1 MTPATQPD
9 ETTLRQRLQRVID
22 PEAGLNIIDLGLV
35 YRLDIA
41 PSRVRVEMTMTSPAC
56 PLGDMITDEVKEVL
70 RGALPAACAV
80 EVKLVWEP
88 PWQPAMMSE
97 AGRRHFGWKDGDDA

>member
-41 PSRVRVEMTMTSPAC
+41 PSRVRRMAT
-56 PLGDMITDEVKEVL
+56 
-70 RGALPAACAV
+70 
-80 EVKLVWEP
+80 
-88 PWQPAMMSE
+88 SE
-97 AGRRHFGWKDGDDA
+97 AAPVGTTAQAWHDGARVV